1 MGTVANLSVKI
12 GANIKE
18 FADGLKKVGEGVSSV
33 DAMLRQTQIATQG
46 FNAINGAVSSFKA
59 LADQASRIQDLA
71 DRTGLSAEA
80 VQRLD
85 FAAKQSG
92 TSFETMQNAIR
103 AMANNIV
110 EGNIPKQL
118 IDMGLSAEKL
128 KGMSLDQAFIAIG
141 NAALSI
147 KDPMEQMN
155 VMSEMFGSR
164 VGVQLIAP
172 FRNGMAEIAAQAPL
186 MSNAVVAALDNAGDA
201 WLRTELKIQSL
212 RANALAPL
220 VETFA
225 QLPQWVQ
232 TSTIGLTQLLPF
244 IETLTLGVI
253 ALGGP
258 GKALAMLSSGLLSM
272 SAFFTT
278 TLPAAIMG
286 MVPFFTT
293 TLPAAFGA
301 VIAFL
306 GPQGLIA
313 LAILAL
319 AAIWYKW
326 GDDIKAFLAP
336 WVASVAGFFHT
347 LKNQAVAYSQ
357 QLFEGVK
364 AWLVDKFNAVVE
376 AIRQKVG
383 MVTGFFKD
391 MYMKV
396 VGGSFVPDM
405 VRGIGQWF
413 GQLTSNMVNPT
424 ASATGAVTSLFQT
437 MADSVSRTIDGLIQ
451 KIPGVGGVLSD
462 IFNGMG
468 GISGILG
475 ALGIGGGGKSGG
487 GILGGLFGGLLPG
500 ESGGTTGGGG
510 VPGTGGMPWG
520 AVFDFAK
527 WGIGALSNKL
537 KGGEEGMLVNPA
549 RDAYTAG
556 LRAQY
561 GGSNN
566 FEGLVNALASGG
578 AHGDQALGL
587 ISVLQNADTMSAFN
601 AAVAAIDRVIASEGG
616 SSGGGGGTFNV
627 NFAVSAIDGQ
637 NVIEFVE
644 SDSFTGAFIDALRRN
659 CNGILTASQDLI
671 AAEG

>member
-1 MGTVANLSVKI
+1 MAGEVQGISSRLAAAGAVIAGAFSLNAI
-12 GANIKE
+12 GGALTDVIEKTSRI
-18 FADGLKKVGEGVSSV
+18 ADGAARIGV
-33 DAMLRQTQIATQG
+33 
-46 FNAINGAVSSFKA
+46 
-59 LADQASRIQDLA
+59 
-71 DRTGLSAEA
+71 SAEA
-80 VQRLD
+80 FQRLS
-85 FAAKQSG
+85 FAAQQSG
-92 TSFETMQNAIR
+92 GSMSAIESSMRIMADRLTDGKLPEALTAMGLSITTLR
-103 AMANNIV
+103 AMA
-110 EGNIPKQL
+110 P
-118 IDMGLSAEKL
+118 
-128 KGMSLDQAFIAIG
+128 DQAFLTI
-141 NAALSI
+141 
-147 KDPMEQMN
+147 
-155 VMSEMFGSR
+155 
-164 VGVQLIAP
+164 
-172 FRNGMAEIAAQAPL
+172 
-186 MSNAVVAALDNAGDA
+186 
-201 WLRTELKIQSL
+201 
-212 RANALAPL
+212 ANALQNMPNQFEQSSTA
-220 VETFA
+220 VDMFGRGA
-225 QLPQWVQ
+225 QA
-232 TSTIGLTQLLPF
+232 LLPAIKAGFDDVAASAPHMSGAVVLAGDQMGDKVAEMKLKLDNLRATALLPLLDGFMRLPESVQLFGAGIVSFLPILEGLALAF
-244 IETLTLGVI
+244 IAFV
-253 ALGGP
+253 GP
-258 GKALAMLSSGLLSM
+258 GKGLTMLTGGFASLM
-272 SAFFTT
+272 TYFTT
-278 TLPAAIMG
+278 TLPAAILG
-286 MVPFFTT
+286 FVPFFTT

-301 VIAFL
+301 VVAFL
-306 GPQGLIA
+306 GPQGIIA
-313 LAILAL
+313 LALLAL

-659 CNGILTASQDLI
+659 RNGILTASQDLI